1 MTEGRRPRR
10 LPRPRPLPPQPP
22 RPPHAYPFIPIKVI
36 DARGTQRTARH
47 PLPKRG
53 PPAGRL
59 DQDRPR
65 GSGVVY
71 KVDFV
76 NFEPYDATAHVTLGC
91 SPNQPAAAVQS
102 DPAKVNEFIQAQQQS
117 FQKAEAY
124 SKTIIGLGYVGL
136 FAIWSFVKDH
146 LSHRAVLLTAMLTG
160 FSLIVFIA
168 WEIWLMIWRTR
179 LQDRFNLAI
188 KDRPADTAKAIN
200 DFVEQMRNDEI
211 RGTRVWKYIQIF
223 TVIPGF
229 AAALILMYNVLA
241 ELWP

>member
-1 MTEGRRPRR
+1 MNDEPQAAPAPAT
-10 LPRPRPLPPQPP
+10 PPQPP

-36 DARGTQRTARH
+36 DAREPNA
-47 PLPKRG
+47 PLATLFLNAVPRPG
-53 PPAGRL
+53 DRIMIDLAGR
-59 DQDRPR
+59 R
-65 GSGVVY
+65 VIY

-76 NFEPYDATAHVTLGC
+76 SFEPYDATAHVTLGC
-91 SPNQPAAAVQS
+91 SPNQPTAAVQS

-136 FAIWSFVKDH
+136 FAISSFVKDH
-146 LSHRAVLLTAMLTG
+146 LSHRAVLWTAMLAG

-179 LQDRFNLAI
+179 LQDRFNRAI
-188 KDRPADTAKAIN
+188 RDRPADPAKAIN
-200 DFVEQMRNDEI
+200 DYVEQMRNDEI
-211 RGTRVWKYIQIF
+211 RGTRVWRVIQIL
-223 TVIPGF
+223 TVFPGF
-229 AAALILMYNVLA
+229 AAAFILMCNVLA